1 VNEKLLKTEDSIVSE
16 LKSSIDIIKMKNVIQ
31 FNYEKQPQ
39 ALNKTESKQVQNNI
53 CETKTELNQNISV

>member
-31 FNYEKQPQ
+31 FNNEKQPQ